1 MFEVKKIATL
11 VACVAALAFAPA
23 AFAQVAAGY
32 AIQLGQTA
40 GGARQMPHLDPRVG
54 YGPQDWHAPDSSA
67 SSQNRRARHH
77 QVRSSD
83 NDDDDSAADS
93 PDARTADWIQ
103 VK

>member
-1 MFEVKKIATL
+1 MFEAKRFAAVL
-11 VACVAALAFAPA
+11 ACLAALLLAPA

-40 GGARQMPHLDPRVG
+40 GVARQMPHLDPRLG

-67 SSQNRRARHH
+67 SSQNQRGRHH
-77 QVRSSD
+77 QVRST
-83 NDDDDSAADS
+83 DDDDSAPDS
-93 PDARTADWIQ
+93 PEDRTADWTQ